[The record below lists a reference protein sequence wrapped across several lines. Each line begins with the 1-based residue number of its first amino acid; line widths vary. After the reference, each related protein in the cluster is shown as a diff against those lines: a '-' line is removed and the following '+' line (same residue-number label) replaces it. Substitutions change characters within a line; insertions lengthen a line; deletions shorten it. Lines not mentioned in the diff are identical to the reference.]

1 MEKAILRLIELGF
14 RTDISFKLN
23 PYHTDILLV
32 TVEAIKMT
40 TPPGRSLTHFKS
52 ELVLR
57 LDVEN
62 PTMSK
67 PERLKR
73 LLLPDM
79 FNEIIEKA
87 YDYQNNTRNGSKGNI
102 L

>member
-23 PYHTDILLV
+23 QYHTDLLEL
-32 TVEAIKMT
+32 TVEAIEMT

-52 ELVLR
+52 ERVLR
-57 LDVEN
+57 LGVEN

-87 YDYQNNTRNGSKGNI
+87 YDYRNNTRNRSKGNI